1 MKKSK
6 LKDYLSII
14 SVPVILI
21 AITIFLL
28 VYNYFTGKIAKFIPN
43 LYGLSAIIVFI
54 CVSFMF
60 YNIRD
65 YKKGKL

>member
-6 LKDYLSII
+6 LRDYLSII

-21 AITIFLL
+21 AIMIFLL

-43 LYGLSAIIVFI
+43 LYGLSAIIIFI
-54 CVSFMF
+54 CVSFMI